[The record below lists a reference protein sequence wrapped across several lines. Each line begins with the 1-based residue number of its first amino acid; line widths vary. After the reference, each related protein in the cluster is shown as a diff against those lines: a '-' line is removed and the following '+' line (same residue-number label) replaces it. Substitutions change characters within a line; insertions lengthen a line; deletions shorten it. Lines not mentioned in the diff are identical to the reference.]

1 MKKTVWEID
10 GGRTELIYYSEGN
23 EIYFRQSSTKPTP
36 YKSFDEIALDRCDV
50 QNMLIA
56 LGELLVE
63 LDSEKVR
70 EAFGDAA

>member
-10 GGRTELIYYSEGN
+10 GGRTELIYYSDGN
-23 EIYFRQSSTKPTP
+23 EIYFRQASTNPTP
-36 YKSFDEIALDRCDV
+36 YKSFDEIDLDRSDV
-50 QNMLIA
+50 QNMLSA

-70 EAFGDAA
+70 EAFGDVA